1 MPSASKRNSKSM
13 FDTFPAGKKFAI
25 FLTTILL
32 IASIICFNVPSGLAF
47 FAILF
52 IIPLFWKSPEDQDPI
67 NGMMTFDSRAW
78 KTAQYMDILKKDYR
92 SHIFSPLVM
101 LGFGPPEDDTH
112 KDLQAHMFS
121 PPTRLSA
128 YWAIGFGICMSS
140 IDYLI
145 HDYVRPLWDSDFM
158 IPVWVS
164 MAVSALCYFMILQV
178 ITAANRYHRA
188 TLLSGVDHTPA
199 VMFNKIPRNGSF
211 VKAAMQGFFTAL
223 IGGGI
228 ALGVSMA
235 TMIAIEP
242 LNAVKTY
249 ILIGI
254 AVLTVSLFVY
264 GMFRN
269 LTKVYREE
277 FDKQIQARD
286 KWNDIWEFKNKLIP
300 YFEMEVPV
308 PGQPGKPG
316 GPPEGYPEPEPHVW
330 AATFSY
336 PMNGR
341 FTDYAGDADLIS
353 PSIANQEM
361 VVITPIPRRNNQ
373 GESIE
378 GTVSAEGFRVWW
390 SDEYISV
397 SDLLVERDITE
408 EQKNIAIRA
417 NIVEPLA
424 SIKGINRC
432 IMHSYSMMTAE
443 DSPIQIMRVS
453 VVAPEGVTDSDFTSK
468 ISKIRNALGV
478 AWVRAKSRVDHNGRT
493 VIDIFVGNGSPNNPE
508 VIFPRG
514 IKASWYKKELLS
526 VDWEYSFA
534 MNKVVSPEGKSPSV
548 MLSKDVMGT
557 SNQIVF
563 DIPAGISMNT
573 IRKAAAE
580 GLKTT
585 SGNNF
590 LEVHQGITD
599 EKKMSR
605 KEKREISNYIKKN
618 NGSVSQFTAVA
629 SPTHPLEKVFLF
641 SEYKDKLIT
650 GREPGVTKIAWS
662 PGVKSNGSLATHDF
676 NKDMPHLVLAGSSGS
691 GKSVLIY
698 SMICQLIANNG
709 PEDLQ
714 IWIIDPKIGY
724 QNFEGLDSVTRY
736 VDSWTPSE
744 DFFTNV
750 RDLFREAAE
759 EMKRRNGIFR
769 FAQRDGYAP
778 ADSESI
784 DKLAVARRIGIE
796 QGPMP
801 DGSPN
806 PLIQPYIFIIIDE
819 AAMLFAGASDPETK
833 ELQKEILYYAVKLAR
848 ESRSAGIHMLI
859 STQYPTKESIPT
871 IIKQQSGRLGLKTQD
886 QIASK
891 VIIDEPGLE
900 DLELKGE
907 GMLLEGSEKHVFR
920 GFLLEE
926 DGLDE
931 HSMSEIIANTPR
943 VEQHTTQTAVPG
955 SGQEEYVDMPEPDSS
970 VFGGWDKATTEA
982 ARRLKLDMNSGKEGK
997 DPYKKIKD
1005 KLDSMS
1011 DEEFDNLTL
1020 EEFKKMF

>member
-1 MPSASKRNSKSM
+1 MPAANRNPKSM

-25 FLTTILL
+25 FATVILAL
-32 IASIICFNVPSGLAF
+32 ASIFFFNVPSGLALF
-47 FAILF
+47 SILF
-52 IIPLFWKSPEDQDPI
+52 IVPLLWKSADEQDPI

-78 KTAQYMDILKKDYR
+78 KVSQYMDVLKKNHR
-92 SHIFSPLVM
+92 SHIFSPTVM
-101 LGFGPPEDDTH
+101 LGFGPPEDDVH

-128 YWAIGFGICMSS
+128 YWGLGFGICMSAV
-140 IDYLI
+140 DYLI
-145 HDYVRPLWDSDFM
+145 HGYLKPLWEGDFLL
-158 IPVWVS
+158 PVWVS
-164 MAVSALCYFMILQV
+164 MIISSIFYFMIFQV
-178 ITAANRYHRA
+178 LTATNRYHRA

-199 VMFNKIPRNGSF
+199 VMFNKIPRNGSRT
-211 VKAAMQGFFTAL
+211 KAALQGLMTAL
-223 IGGGI
+223 IGGAIATGVAFAAMIAVDPLADKKVYIFSGI
-228 ALGVSMA
+228 A
-235 TMIAIEP
+235 
-242 LNAVKTY
+242 
-249 ILIGI
+249 ILCF
-254 AVLTVSLFVY
+254 SLFVF

-277 FDKQIQARD
+277 FMFQVERRD
-286 KWNDIWEFKNKLIP
+286 AWNDTWEFKNKLIP
-300 YFEMEVPV
+300 YFEMETPV
-308 PGQPGKPG
+308 PGIPGKPG
-316 GPPEGYPEPEPHVW
+316 GPPEGSPEPEPHVW
-330 AATFSY
+330 VATFSY

-341 FTDYAGDADLIS
+341 FVDYANDAPMIS
-353 PSIANQEM
+353 PSIPNQEM
-361 VVITPIPRRNNQ
+361 VVISPIPRRNAQ

-378 GTVSAEGFRVWW
+378 GTVSSEGFRVWW
-390 SDEYISV
+390 SDEYV
-397 SDLLVERDITE
+397 GVNELLTERDITE

-432 IMHSYSMMTAE
+432 IMHSYAMMTAE

-453 VVAPEGVTDSDFTSK
+453 VVAPEGVTDANFTSK
-468 ISKIRNALGV
+468 IGNIKNALGV
-478 AWVRAKSRVDHNGRT
+478 SWVRAKSRVDQNGRT
-493 VIDIFVGNGSPNNPE
+493 VIDLFVGNGSPNNPE
-508 VIFPRG
+508 IIFPRG
-514 IKASWYKKELLS
+514 VQASWYKKELLS

-534 MNKVVSPEGKSPSV
+534 INKVVSPEGVAPSM

-563 DIPAGISMNT
+563 DIPAGISMNAVH
-573 IRKAAAE
+573 KAVE

-590 LEVHQGITD
+590 LEIHSGITD

-724 QNFEGLDSVTRY
+724 QNFEGLDSITRY

-750 RDLFREAAE
+750 RDLFREAVE

-784 DKLAVARRIGIE
+784 DKLATARRIGIE
-796 QGPMP
+796 QGPLP

-806 PLIQPYIFIIIDE
+806 PLVQPYIFIIIDE
-819 AAMLFAGASDPETK
+819 AAMLFAGATDPETK

-900 DLELKGE
+900 DLTLKGE
-907 GMLLEGSEKHVFR
+907 GMLLEGAEKHTFR
-920 GFLLEE
+920 GFLLED
-926 DGLDE
+926 DGFDE

-943 VEQHTTQTAVPG
+943 VEGQTTQTAIPG
-955 SGQEEYVDMPEPDSS
+955 SGQEEFIEMPEPESS
-970 VFGGWDKATTEA
+970 VFGGWDTATTEA
-982 ARRLKLDMNSGKEGK
+982 AKRLKLDMQKDNAK
-997 DPYKKIKD
+997 DPYGKIKEKID
-1005 KLDSMS
+1005 AMS
-1011 DEEFDNLTL
+1011 DEEFDNLSL
-1020 EEFKKMF
+1020 EEFKKML